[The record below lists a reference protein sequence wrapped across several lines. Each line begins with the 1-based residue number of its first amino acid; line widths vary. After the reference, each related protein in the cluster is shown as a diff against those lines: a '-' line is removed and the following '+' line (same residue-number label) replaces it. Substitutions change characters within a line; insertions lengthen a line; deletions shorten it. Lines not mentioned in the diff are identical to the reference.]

1 MRALLGFL
9 SAMALLG
16 PSWASAQMLPHRAEY
31 TLRLGAAANAP
42 RVGTAVQDLI
52 LDCNGWRMEREIKG
66 ELAVTPSLKM
76 NVVSRLDGEE
86 PDAGNVFRFQTQL
99 SQNGSAR
106 RTNGMVQ
113 RDGDALNAEIDSPNG
128 ASHLAL
134 PDLTFMPVS
143 WIKHVIDKLRTGS
156 APFAGFLFDAE
167 GTRDAF
173 MVDVK
178 RAERTTLRR
187 RPPADKPIDIDGEWW
202 PVALSF
208 SKRGASPQKPL
219 FALTAQLYESG
230 VVDRLTVDAHVAIVT
245 ADLQSLEMHKVPA
258 CARH

>member
-76 NVVSRLDGEE
+76 NVVSRLDSEE
-86 PDAGNVFRFQTQL
+86 PEAGNVFRFQTQL
-99 SQNGSAR
+99 SQNGAAR
-106 RTNGMVQ
+106 QTFGMVQ
-113 RDGDALNAEIDSPNG
+113 RDGDGLSAEIDAPSG

-134 PDLTFMPVS
+134 PGPTFMPVS
-143 WIKHVIDKLRTGS
+143 WLKHLIDVQRAGS

-178 RAERTTLRR
+178 PAERTAMRR

-202 PVALSF
+202 PLSLSF
-208 SKRGASPQKPL
+208 ARRGDPPNKSL
-219 FALTAQLYESG
+219 FTLTAQLYESG
-230 VVDRLTVDAHVAIVT
+230 IVDRLTVDAHVAIVT
-245 ADLQSLEMHKVPA
+245 ADLQSVQMHDVPA

>member
-1 MRALLGFL
+1 MRTLLGFL

-31 TLRLGAAANAP
+31 TLRLGAAVNAP
-42 RVGTAVQDLI
+42 RVGTAVQDVL
-52 LDCNGWRMEREIKG
+52 LDCDGWRMEREIKG

-86 PDAGNVFRFQTQL
+86 PTAGNIFRFQTEL
-99 SQNGSAR
+99 SQNGAAR
-106 RTNGMVQ
+106 QTFGMVQ
-113 RDGDALNAEIDSPNG
+113 RDGDVLNAEIDSPAG

-134 PDLTFMPVS
+134 PELTFMPVS
-143 WIKHVIDKLRTGS
+143 WLKHLINKLRAGS

-173 MVDVK
+173 QVDVK
-178 RAERTTLRR
+178 RAELKVLRR
-187 RPPADKPIDIDGEWW
+187 RPPADKPIDIGGESW
-202 PVALSF
+202 PVFLSF
-208 SKRGASPQKPL
+208 AKRETPDKRL
-219 FALTAQLYESG
+219 FSMTAQLYETG
-230 VVDRLTVDAHVAIVT
+230 VVDRLTVDAGVAIVT
-245 ADLQSLEMHKVPA
+245 ADLQSLKMHDVPA

>member
-76 NVVSRLDGEE
+76 NVVSRLDSEE
-86 PDAGNVFRFQTQL
+86 LDAGKVFRFQTQL

-106 RTNGMVQ
+106 MTQGMVQ
-113 RDGDALNAEIDSPNG
+113 RDGDALSAEIDSATG

-134 PDLTFMPVS
+134 PEPTFMPVS
-143 WIKHVIDKLRTGS
+143 WVKHLIDKLRTGS

-178 RAERTTLRR
+178 RTDLKVLRR
-187 RPPADKPIDIDGEWW
+187 RPPADKPITIDGESW
-202 PVALSF
+202 PVFLSF
-208 SKRGASPQKPL
+208 SRRSESPQKPL
-219 FALTAQLYESG
+219 FTMTAQLYESG

-245 ADLQSLEMHKVPA
+245 ADLQSLEMHDVPA

>member
-9 SAMALLG
+9 SAMVLLG

-86 PDAGNVFRFQTQL
+86 PEAGNVFRFQTKL
-99 SQNGSAR
+99 SQNGAAR
-106 RTNGMVQ
+106 QTFGMVQ

-128 ASHLAL
+128 ASHLEL
-134 PDLTFMPVS
+134 PELTFMPVS
-143 WIKHVIDKLRTGS
+143 WLKHLIDKLRTDSG
-156 APFAGFLFDAE
+156 PFAGFLFDAE

-178 RAERTTLRR
+178 RAERTALRR

-219 FALTAQLYESG
+219 FNLTAQLFESG
-230 VVDRLTVDAHVAIVT
+230 IVDRLTVDAHVAIVT
-245 ADLQSLEMHKVPA
+245 ADLQSVQMHDVPA